1 MELEQYLNPHKRIN
15 LMSYPYPFG
24 VIHDFFK
31 PEMYQQLVDAFQLW
45 IPDAE
50 PLGKIGDHD
59 ELYYGALC
67 YTPSIQ
73 SLLQGPQSLLIS
85 KELQNYIC
93 QFFSSD
99 KESVANEY
107 VILGAHQHTPPTET
121 SWKHTDFNIVS
132 FAKNKTAAPGYLNA
146 WEPSDCNYTEDTRD
160 AQPET
165 VKVCRYIACIYYLNN
180 QEWSVKNGGETG
192 IYSGYSDDLP
202 LVGKVA
208 PRNNTL
214 FFFEINPLSYHCAQ
228 GTNHERNTFI
238 WWYHASPA
246 YQFFKNQRLLA
257 YKKQHFGENS
267 FEWWGKPDKIRWSV
281 QQDPFYKKFGER
293 YTRKK

>member
-160 AQPET
+160 A
-165 VKVCRYIACIYYLNN
+165 L
-180 QEWSVKNGGETG
+180 
-192 IYSGYSDDLP
+192 DHL
-202 LVGKVA
+202 
-208 PRNNTL
+208 
-214 FFFEINPLSYHCAQ
+214 
-228 GTNHERNTFI
+228 
-238 WWYHASPA
+238 ASPA
-246 YQFFKNQRLLA
+246 GQAPFGQVADHITLTSSNAMRMLKQACEDLA
-257 YKKQHFGENS
+257 EQGPLGVS
-267 FEWWGKPDKIRWSV
+267 VVDPDLAR
-281 QQDPFYKKFGER
+281 
-293 YTRKK
+293 